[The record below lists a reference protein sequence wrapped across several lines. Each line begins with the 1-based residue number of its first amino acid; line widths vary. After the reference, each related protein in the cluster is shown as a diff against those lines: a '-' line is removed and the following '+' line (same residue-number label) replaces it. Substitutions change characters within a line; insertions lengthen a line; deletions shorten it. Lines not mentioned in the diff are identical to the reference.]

1 MEAQATCSNH
11 VAAHLV
17 PCSVLPP
24 PPILSPPP
32 THLQTRCVQD
42 GGSIEDFINSTCA
55 PSSPTKVINH
65 SDPSQP
71 LGPAARLPGPGQV
84 RPAQPLPAD
93 MVQPP
98 LKRRRTSSSA
108 KPHGSQ
114 VPAAVGN
121 STGIKADSPRQQS
134 LANPIDHIFQ
144 FHKVSMDAAFAPM
157 WHEKLTSTFSH
168 VVLHTSASFCCHL
181 LTPA

>member
-1 MEAQATCSNH
+1 MPCCS
-11 VAAHLV
+11 
-17 PCSVLPP
+17 PPGPVLPP
-24 PPILSPPP
+24 PSNPPTP
-32 THLQTRCVQD
+32 CTHLQTHCVQD

-65 SDPSQP
+65 SDPVQP
-71 LGPAARLPGPGQV
+71 SAPAARLPGLGQV
-84 RPAQPLPAD
+84 RAAQPLPAD

-108 KPHGSQ
+108 KPCGSQ

-144 FHKVSMDAAFAPM
+144 FHKVGLHAARTTM
-157 WHEKLTSTFSH
+157 WHKNLTSAFTMLHYS
-168 VVLHTSASFCCHL
+168 VLHSSPCPLTIMPSAHPCVIL
-181 LTPA
+181 V